1 MNKNGEGIN
10 NPTANLLCYK
20 AKGSVPKHTRRI
32 GVHVTGQFGSEVI
45 DTVKE
50 DEICIPSA
58 KALSPSGAFVDG
70 MEDALF

>member
-1 MNKNGEGIN
+1 M
-10 NPTANLLCYK
+10 
-20 AKGSVPKHTRRI
+20 
-32 GVHVTGQFGSEVI
+32 TGQFGSEVV

-58 KALSPSGAFVDG
+58 KSLSPSGAFVDG